1 MTNKTSGSCRG
12 LLWASVALC
21 VLGIVV
27 AGYLVAKRFT
37 GGSLACTRWAQCDV
51 VNNSVYSQIY
61 GVPICVIGLA
71 GYLLLL
77 GLAFAAMRT
86 EGRAQ
91 RQILLLSFALSL
103 GGVGFSAYLTY
114 LEIYVIEALC
124 AWCVASA
131 IIITLLAIVEG
142 FALRVAP
149 HRRARCAPAER
160 RRRGAPEAASTA
172 ARGY

>member
-1 MTNKTSGSCRG
+1 MTTRTSGGIRG

-21 VLGIVV
+21 GLGIVV
-27 AGYLVAKRFT
+27 AGYLVTKRFT

-61 GVPICVIGLA
+61 GVPISVIGLA

-77 GLAFAAMRT
+77 ALTLAALRT
-86 EGRAQ
+86 AGRSR
-91 RQILLLSFALSL
+91 RQILLLSFVLSL
-103 GGVGFSAYLTY
+103 AGVAFSAYLTY

-131 IIITLLAIVEG
+131 AIITLLAIVTVVS
-142 FALRVAP
+142 LRLAP
-149 HRRARCAPAER
+149 PRDA
-160 RRRGAPEAASTA
+160 
-172 ARGY
+172 